1 MTTKNLK
8 IGFLFTKVWI
18 AMTILISLYLLFIAF
33 VEYNWYPN
41 NQTTGINIILF
52 SAFFMTIVIRLIKPK
67 KSYIPILFVLDLM
80 LISLASR
87 SIFSENFLKHLFS
100 FITSP
105 TALVIITILFID
117 YFLRNSNFKYIKP
130 LEIRP

>member
-1 MTTKNLK
+1 MTAKNLK
-8 IGFLFTKVWI
+8 IRFLFTKVWI

-33 VEYNWYPN
+33 MEYNWYPD

-52 SAFFMTIVIRLIKPK
+52 SVFFMIIIIRLLKPK
-67 KSYIPILFVLDLM
+67 KSYISILFILDLI
-80 LISLASR
+80 LFSFASR
-87 SIFSENFLKHLFS
+87 SIYSENFLKHLFS

-105 TALVIITILFID
+105 TALVIIAIQFID

-130 LEIRP
+130 I